1 MELHGFNTKRFMAEL
16 EKPNFLM
23 MDASEYGKKLVVDRK
38 MLKSREALVTE

>member
-1 MELHGFNTKRFMAEL
+1 VEPHGFNTKRFMAEL

-23 MDASEYGKKLVVDRK
+23 MDASEYGKKLVADRK